1 MPVSPLQA
9 AGGRRSAAQLGVGS
23 FSRGHRGASVF
34 PSRPFGAPSP
44 FPATG
49 GAADPKE
56 RPSREA
62 APGAEVER
70 EESECSAASL
80 DSGGPRW
87 A

>member
-1 MPVSPLQA
+1 M
-9 AGGRRSAAQLGVGS
+9 
-23 FSRGHRGASVF
+23 F
-34 PSRPFGAPSP
+34 PSQPFGVPSP
-44 FPATG
+44 SPATG

-70 EESECSAASL
+70 EESERSAASL
-80 DSGGPRW
+80 DFGGPRW